1 MYTLDESE
9 IQSVLKQLKDRKD
22 YQEKNNTKTDKS
34 NNKQEEISDEDK
46 PTEEELKDYLRVNNV
61 KFHHKSKYET
71 LYNLYLRHKG

>member
-9 IQSVLKQLKDRKD
+9 IQSILKQLKDRKD
-22 YQEKNNTKTDKS
+22 YQDSNNSKVDKS
-34 NNKQEEISDEDK
+34 NNADKGISDEDK

-71 LYNLYLRHKG
+71 LYNLYLGHKG